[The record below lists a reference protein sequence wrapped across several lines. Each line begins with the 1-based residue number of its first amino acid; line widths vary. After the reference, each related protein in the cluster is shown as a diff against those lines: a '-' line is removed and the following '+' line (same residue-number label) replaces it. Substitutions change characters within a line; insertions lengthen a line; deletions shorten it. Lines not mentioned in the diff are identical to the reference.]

1 MAQRSARRDR
11 ENQYATTCLEHAALM
26 WTRSANSHTGP
37 AAVRRRNEAGRMA
50 ASDHAPMDVPTFSLA
65 RTGAS
70 TDGAWIFREFSNINV
85 LAHLPGFD

>member
-37 AAVRRRNEAGRMA
+37 AAVRRRNEAGRMT
-50 ASDHAPMDVPTFSLA
+50 ASDHAP
-65 RTGAS
+65 
-70 TDGAWIFREFSNINV
+70 
-85 LAHLPGFD
+85 